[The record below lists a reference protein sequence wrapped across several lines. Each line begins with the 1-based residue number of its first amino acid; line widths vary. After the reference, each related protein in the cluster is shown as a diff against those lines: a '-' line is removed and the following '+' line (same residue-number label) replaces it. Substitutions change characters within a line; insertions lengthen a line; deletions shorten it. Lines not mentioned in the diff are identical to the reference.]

1 MFKQM
6 KTVSMMLFLIIVVLS
21 AGIFFLRRDKDEVAA
36 RKAEK
41 ARIRDYKRR
50 MREKRREEAGE

>member
-1 MFKQM
+1 
-6 KTVSMMLFLIIVVLS
+6 MLFLIIVVLS
-21 AGIFFLRRDKDEVAA
+21 AGIFFLLRDKDEVAV